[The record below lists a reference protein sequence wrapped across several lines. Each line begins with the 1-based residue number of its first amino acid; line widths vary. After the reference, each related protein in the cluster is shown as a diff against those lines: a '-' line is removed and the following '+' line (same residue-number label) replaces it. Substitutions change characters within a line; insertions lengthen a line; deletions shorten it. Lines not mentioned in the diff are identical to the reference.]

1 MLNIFLHACFGQ
13 LDLINGVEDIPE
25 RQDKVKV
32 RQDIVKVKV
41 LGITFKRSGANP
53 SDSITKI
60 PLTALWKHA
69 YSNILNILPPKKEN
83 FQIKNSDIL
92 YISAQNIDCVYSLE
106 PPPWGG
112 SNEYPQSYVFEQK

>member
-1 MLNIFLHACFGQ
+1 MLNIFLHAYFGQ

-41 LGITFKRSGANP
+41 LRITFKRCGANP

-60 PLTALWKHA
+60 PLTALRNMPIQIYWK
-69 YSNILNILPPKKEN
+69 
-83 FQIKNSDIL
+83 F
-92 YISAQNIDCVYSLE
+92 
-106 PPPWGG
+106 
-112 SNEYPQSYVFEQK
+112 YPQKRKIFR